1 MALGRLDRVRLGLS
15 AIADL
20 RDAINETTA
29 LAVWGGQGPVI
40 VRWERPRRPIT
51 VNVITGATLNLLA
64 SAAGRVFAAWL
75 PPAQIEPLVQA
86 ELDSGKCRAN
96 VQTLDEARAVL
107 ARCARGLAA
116 ISGHYMVRGVE
127 AMAAPVFNFKQD
139 ITLGLVV
146 VGVEG
151 SLDMREDS
159 PTVTA
164 LREAA
169 HALSLRLGYAPPAA
183 ERLAPICATAARAV
197 FCAVIRCAPQKKI
210 HKNFLVGKFTYR
222 FCFDGTAH
230 TKQKS
235 MKILPSIPV
244 LSV

>member
-1 MALGRLDRVRLGLS
+1 MLAEVR
-15 AIADL
+15 
-20 RDAINETTA
+20 
-29 LAVWGGQGPVI
+29 
-40 VRWERPRRPIT
+40 
-51 VNVITGATLNLLA
+51 
-64 SAAGRVFAAWL
+64 
-75 PPAQIEPLVQA
+75 
-86 ELDSGKCRAN
+86 
-96 VQTLDEARAVL
+96 
-107 ARCARGLAA
+107 ARGVAA

-183 ERLAPICATAARAV
+183 
-197 FCAVIRCAPQKKI
+197 
-210 HKNFLVGKFTYR
+210 
-222 FCFDGTAH
+222 
-230 TKQKS
+230 
-235 MKILPSIPV
+235 
-244 LSV
+244 

>member
-1 MALGRLDRVRLGLS
+1 MCR
-15 AIADL
+15 
-20 RDAINETTA
+20 
-29 LAVWGGQGPVI
+29 
-40 VRWERPRRPIT
+40 RWTRRAPC
-51 VNVITGATLNLLA
+51 
-64 SAAGRVFAAWL
+64 W
-75 PPAQIEPLVQA
+75 P
-86 ELDSGKCRAN
+86 
-96 VQTLDEARAVL
+96 
-107 ARCARGLAA
+107 RCARGLAA

-183 ERLAPICATAARAV
+183 
-197 FCAVIRCAPQKKI
+197 
-210 HKNFLVGKFTYR
+210 
-222 FCFDGTAH
+222 
-230 TKQKS
+230 
-235 MKILPSIPV
+235 
-244 LSV
+244 

>member
-1 MALGRLDRVRLGLS
+1 VRLGLS

-51 VNVITGATLNLLA
+51 VNVITGATLSLLA

-96 VQTLDEARAVL
+96 VQTLDEARTVL
-107 ARCARGLAA
+107 AEVRARGLAA

-183 ERLAPICATAARAV
+183 
-197 FCAVIRCAPQKKI
+197 
-210 HKNFLVGKFTYR
+210 
-222 FCFDGTAH
+222 
-230 TKQKS
+230 
-235 MKILPSIPV
+235 
-244 LSV
+244 